1 MVYQIKNGSI
11 SISGNV
17 ILENIDLKIKNTEK
31 IGLVGRNGCG
41 KTTLLKAIV
50 GEYPIED
57 GYEEVEVYCPKDFK
71 IGYVEQ
77 NMKKIEQ
84 IKMIDYIRSAYSEIL
99 KVLHQIDE
107 VEKRMIKE
115 YREEDFNLYND
126 LYERFS
132 HCLDA
137 KVESYRILPCKD
149 NWYHDNYCLVILKD
163 FYEED
168 LFVKD
173 E

>member
-57 GYEEVEVYCPKDFK
+57 GYE
-71 IGYVEQ
+71 
-77 NMKKIEQ
+77 
-84 IKMIDYIRSAYSEIL
+84 
-99 KVLHQIDE
+99 
-107 VEKRMIKE
+107 
-115 YREEDFNLYND
+115 
-126 LYERFS
+126 
-132 HCLDA
+132 
-137 KVESYRILPCKD
+137 
-149 NWYHDNYCLVILKD
+149 
-163 FYEED
+163 
-168 LFVKD
+168 
-173 E
+173 